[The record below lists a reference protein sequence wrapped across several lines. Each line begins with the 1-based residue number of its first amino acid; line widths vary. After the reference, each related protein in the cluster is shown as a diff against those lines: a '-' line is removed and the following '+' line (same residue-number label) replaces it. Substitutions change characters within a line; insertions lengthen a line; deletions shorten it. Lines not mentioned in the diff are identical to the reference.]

1 MDPAGAVVAGTN
13 VATSATTNHTGDY
26 VLPFLIPGP
35 YDVSVEME
43 GFRRFLQEGITVQVD
58 DKVTLNVKLEVGAVT
73 ESVNVTAEA
82 PLMDAADASMGQ
94 VIDSRSIGE
103 SENPS
108 AWSGPFF

>member
-1 MDPAGAVVAGTN
+1 
-13 VATSATTNHTGDY
+13 
-26 VLPFLIPGP
+26 
-35 YDVSVEME
+35 ME